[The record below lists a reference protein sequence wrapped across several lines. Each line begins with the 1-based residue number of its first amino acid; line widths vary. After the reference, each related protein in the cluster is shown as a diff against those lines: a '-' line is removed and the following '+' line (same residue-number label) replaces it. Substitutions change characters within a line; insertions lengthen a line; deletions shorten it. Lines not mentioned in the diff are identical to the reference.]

1 MCALS
6 QPVPFLLILYYQI
19 GPYQETHSV
28 THLIMMYWECSAFW
42 DPIWAPWSPAFMR
55 HRAKWSTQKVQEKCT
70 ESVWPRFCCVAQK
83 NGSGLDSTM
92 VVTTLSR
99 GSQSWMEGHCV
110 GGGVTVLSGGSSYG
124 EEPHRV
130 ECSVSLLIRM
140 ESLWCLVGHCVEQID
155 IPVLS
160 HQIEWRVTTVSRRSQ
175 RWVSAQSPL
184 PGVGWLK
191 QPLAVS

>member
-1 MCALS
+1 M
-6 QPVPFLLILYYQI
+6 I
-19 GPYQETHSV
+19 
-28 THLIMMYWECSAFW
+28 YWERGAFW
-42 DPIWAPWSPAFMR
+42 DPIWASWSPDVMR
-55 HRAKWSTQKVQEKCT
+55 HRAKWSTRKLQKKCK
-70 ESVWPRFCCVAQK
+70 ESVWLRFYCVAQK
-83 NGSGLDSTM
+83 NGSGLDSTR

-130 ECSVSLLIRM
+130 ECSISLLIRM
-140 ESLWCLVGHCVEQID
+140 ESLWCLAGHCVGQID
-155 IPVLS
+155 HHTLCWVI
-160 HQIEWRVTTVSRRSQ
+160 RSNGESPQ
-175 RWVSAQSPL
+175 WAEGHNVEYLQSPL